1 MAKLDKFRIT
11 NKIVNTSQ
19 NVTRLLKQLL
29 TTKSKYARGPNK
41 HFKSSKLWK
50 GDCGKKL
57 DKLRISNKIV
67 DISQNVTRV
76 LKIYW
81 HLILNLPEA
90 QITQTVEGRVWETC
104 KNWEL
109 PPDRYKLITWPPGAK
124 VFSHLEIITSLG
136 RLLIN
141 LQNTSKSN

>member
-29 TTKSKYARGPNK
+29 TTNK
-41 HFKSSKLWK
+41 HFKSSKLWN

-76 LKIYW
+76 LNIYW

-90 QITQTVEGRVWETC
+90 QITPLKAPNCGRESVGNKC